1 MPTKGRSKARRFV
14 FKQISE
20 TRIGGLG
27 ILTVSS
33 VHWVVLAFSLVQYLT
48 CKVPEDRPGKNSAIC
63 FQVNALFS
71 FKSTRSWSS
80 SGVNLS
86 FGPRGLGAGGGICA
100 ILDGPATFEGPA
112 IPICELPPDPMTGSV
127 RAIFEGRGWSGM

>member
-1 MPTKGRSKARRFV
+1 M
-14 FKQISE
+14 
-20 TRIGGLG
+20 
-27 ILTVSS
+27 
-33 VHWVVLAFSLVQYLT
+33 QYLT

-86 FGPRGLGAGGGICA
+86 FGPRGLGAGCGICA
-100 ILDGPATFEGPA
+100 IFDGPATFEGPA
-112 IPICELPPDPMTGSV
+112 IPICELPPGPMTGSV
-127 RAIFEGRGWSGM
+127 RAIFEGRGWSGI